1 MPWTTALRFNFAR
14 IHDPLRELRLDAL
27 NLPLRVR
34 YPGVVSEFFKG
45 GGRKPGSK
53 AAASLAKQQQDQKGL
68 PYET

>member
-1 MPWTTALRFNFAR
+1 MPWITALRFNFAR

-45 GGRKPGSK
+45 GGKSGSK
-53 AAASLAKQQQDQKGL
+53 AAASLAKQQQA
-68 PYET
+68 